1 MGRVGSFIYEFTYW
15 LMCRFI
21 STLDTIGHHIFGLA
35 KEECGKDV
43 VEHHCESNDKISAL
57 SKLIHLHSVSEASR
71 DLGKLSGPH
80 SLAYDASQC
89 MTKVWDQG
97 L

>member
-1 MGRVGSFIYEFTYW
+1 ME
-15 LMCRFI
+15 
-21 STLDTIGHHIFGLA
+21 HHIFDLE
-35 KEECGKDV
+35 KEECGKNE

-57 SKLIHLHSVSEASR
+57 SKLIHLHSLSEASK

-89 MTKVWDQG
+89 MTKASDQG